1 VNQLWWPGCGGALND
16 TTGRLLRILSHT
28 DQPLSALLAD
38 VPRYY
43 AAAETRIPCPDGDKF
58 AVVARLVE
66 HFRKDY
72 DVIDVDGAR
81 VLFGDGWG
89 LVRASNTQPVL
100 VARCEGKTPEAL
112 EQICNMMRNSLLRI
126 DGVTDFGWEF

>member
-1 VNQLWWPGCGGALND
+1 MPVREPTAVAGV
-16 TTGRLLRILSHT
+16 RRPH
-28 DQPLSALLAD
+28 
-38 VPRYY
+38 
-43 AAAETRIPCPDGDKF
+43 IPYLDGDKF

-100 VARCEGKTPEAL
+100 VARCEARTPEGPHLPGYAWGFTG
-112 EQICNMMRNSLLRI
+112 RRRSRFRV
-126 DGVTDFGWEF
+126 GVLASPCAADDADYRRDL